1 MCGIAGIVQPKG
13 STVDRALLERMT
25 LSLQHRGPDDQGLFV
40 RGNVGLGHRR
50 LSIIDLASGHQP
62 LFNEDGTVVVVYNGE
77 IYNFV
82 ETKAEL
88 EGRGHVFKTHCD
100 TEVIVHAYEEWGTDC
115 PNRFRGMFAFAIFDQ
130 RTGDVFLCRDRV
142 GVKPLYFAVDG
153 DQLIFASEI
162 KAILPAL
169 QHKPS
174 VNLSRLD
181 FYVSLGYVPGDE
193 TLFAGIRKLLPG
205 HTLTWRNGEMLVAR
219 YWDLADV
226 RPLHISFDEAKIRF
240 QEMLMDCVRMRLMS
254 DVPLGAFLSGGLDSS
269 AIVACMSRI
278 SPDPVK
284 TFTVG
289 YADDPT
295 SSELEYARIVARY
308 LKTEHHEFV
317 LSAGDFFE
325 SLDLL
330 LRHVEEPLVES
341 AAVALYRIS
350 KLAREHAIV
359 LLSGEG
365 GDETLAGYPLHRLTR
380 SIDRAHAV
388 LRRIPCVLLDLVG
401 PVLVDGNEKKNKYW
415 DWMRQPLRERYQSI
429 SNDVTDSIKHAMYH
443 EEFATHV
450 GVAVRDYFTSLF
462 DRMSQEHSD
471 MARMAYADINSWL
484 PEDLLL
490 KADKMTMATSVEL
503 RVPLLDYRLMEFCV
517 ALPDQY
523 RLNGNEGKYLL
534 KKTMEHYLPR
544 EIIYRKKRGFP
555 VPIAKWFRMDL
566 RDKVREIL
574 LDQKS
579 IGRHYFK
586 KAYVE
591 GILEKHAA
599 GREDLS
605 RRIFAL
611 LTLELW
617 HQKYIDS

>member
-1 MCGIAGIVQPKG
+1 MCGIAGIVAPKG
-13 STVDRALLERMT
+13 FSVDKALLERMT
-25 LSLQHRGPDDQGLFV
+25 RSLEHRGPDDQGIFIHE
-40 RGNVGLGHRR
+40 NVGLGHRR
-50 LSIIDLASGHQP
+50 LSIIDLSSGHQP

-77 IYNFV
+77 IYNFK
-82 ETKAEL
+82 EIKAEL
-88 EGRGHVFKTHCD
+88 EACGHVFRTHCD
-100 TEVIVHAYEEWGTDC
+100 TEVIVHAYEQWGAGC
-115 PNRFRGMFAFAIFDQ
+115 PNKFRGMFAFAIFD
-130 RTGDVFLCRDRV
+130 RNTGDVFLCRDRV
-142 GVKPLYFAVDG
+142 GVKPLYFAVEDG
-153 DQLIFASEI
+153 RLLFASEI

-169 QHKPS
+169 EHKPGI
-174 VNLSRLD
+174 NLSRLD

-205 HTLTWRNGEMLVAR
+205 HTLTWKHGEMRIVR
-219 YWDLADV
+219 YWDLANIQ
-226 RPLHISFDEAKIRF
+226 PLKISFDEAKQRF
-240 QEMLMDCVRMRLMS
+240 EEMLLDCVRMRLMS

-289 YADDPT
+289 YSDDPD
-295 SSELEYARIVARY
+295 SSEFEYARIVARHF
-308 LKTEHHEFV
+308 KTEHHEFN
-317 LSAGDFFE
+317 LGAGDFFE

-330 LRHVEEPLVES
+330 LMHAEEPVVES

-365 GDETLAGYPLHRLTR
+365 GDEILAGYPLHRLTR
-380 SIDRAHAV
+380 SVNRAHGF
-388 LRRIPCVLLDLVG
+388 LRMIPRFLLNRIG
-401 PVLVDGNEKKNKYW
+401 PVLAAGIEKRMKYW
-415 DWMRQPLRERYQSI
+415 DWACQPLRERYQSI
-429 SNDVTDSIKHAMYH
+429 SNNVTGSIKGEMYH
-443 EEFATHV
+443 DALAPHLGT
-450 GVAVRDYFTSLF
+450 ALRDYFVALF
-462 DRMSQEHSD
+462 DRMPVGHSD

-517 ALPDQY
+517 ALPDNF
-523 RLNGNEGKYLL
+523 RLNGHQGKYLM
-534 KKTMEHYLPR
+534 KKVMEKYLPH

-555 VPIAKWFRMDL
+555 VPIARWFRTDL
-566 RDKVREIL
+566 REKAREIL
-574 LDQKS
+574 LDPKS
-579 IGRHYFK
+579 VGRHYFK
-586 KAYVE
+586 KSYVE
-591 GILEKHAA
+591 GVLEKHAT

-605 RRIFAL
+605 RRIFSL

-617 HQKYIDS
+617 HRKYIDA

>member
-1 MCGIAGIVQPKG
+1 MCGIAGIVAPQG
-13 STVDRALLERMT
+13 CAVDKALLERMT
-25 LSLQHRGPDDQGLFV
+25 RSMAHRGPDDQGIFV
-40 RGNVGLGHRR
+40 HENVGLGHRR
-50 LSIIDLASGHQP
+50 LSIIDLSSGHQP

-77 IYNFV
+77 IYNFM
-82 ETKAEL
+82 EIKAEL
-88 EGRGHVFKTHCD
+88 EARGHVFRTHCD
-100 TEVIVHAYEEWGTDC
+100 TEVIVHAYEQWGADC
-115 PNRFRGMFAFAIFDQ
+115 PNRFRGMFAFAVFD
-130 RTGDVFLCRDRV
+130 RKSGEVFLCRDRV
-142 GVKPLYFAVDG
+142 GVKPLYYAVEEG
-153 DQLIFASEI
+153 RLLFASEI

-169 QHKPS
+169 ARKPGI
-174 VNLSRLD
+174 NLSRLD

-205 HTLTWRNGEMLVAR
+205 HSLTWKNGAMRIER
-219 YWDLADV
+219 YWDLANIE
-226 RPLHISFDEAKIRF
+226 PLKISFDEARQRF
-240 QEMLMDCVRMRLMS
+240 EEMLLDCVRMRLMS

-289 YADDPT
+289 YSDDPD
-295 SSELEYARIVARY
+295 SSEFEYARIVARHF
-308 LKTEHHEFV
+308 KTEHHEFN
-317 LSAGDFFE
+317 LGAGDFFE

-330 LRHVEEPLVES
+330 LTHAEEPVVES

-365 GDETLAGYPLHRLTR
+365 GDEILAGYPLHRLTR
-380 SIDRAHAV
+380 PVNRAHGI
-388 LRRIPCVLLDLVG
+388 LRMFPRSLLKRIG
-401 PVLVDGNEKKNKYW
+401 PVLAAGNEKRMKYW
-415 DWMRQPLRERYQSI
+415 DWAGLPLRERYQSI
-429 SNDVTDSIKHAMYH
+429 SNDVTGSIKREMYH
-443 EEFATHV
+443 DALAPHL
-450 GVAVRDYFTSLF
+450 GSALHDYFAGLF
-462 DRMSQEHSD
+462 DRMPAGHSD

-517 ALPDQY
+517 ALPDEY
-523 RLNGNEGKYLL
+523 RLNGDQGKYLM
-534 KKTMEHYLPR
+534 KKVMEKYLPH

-555 VPIAKWFRMDL
+555 VPIARWFRTDL
-566 RDKVREIL
+566 RDKAREIL
-574 LDQKS
+574 LDPKS
-579 IGRHYFK
+579 VGRHYFK
-586 KAYVE
+586 KSYVE
-591 GILEKHAA
+591 NVLDKHAN

-605 RRIFAL
+605 RRIFSL

-617 HQKYIDS
+617 HRKYIDA

>member
-153 DQLIFASEI
+153 YQLIFASEI

-443 EEFATHV
+443 EEFASHV

-534 KKTMEHYLPR
+534 KKTMEHYLPC

>member
-1 MCGIAGIVQPKG
+1 MCGIAGIVAPRGFAIDK
-13 STVDRALLERMT
+13 ALLERMT
-25 LSLQHRGPDDQGLFV
+25 RSMAHRGPDDQGIFV
-40 RGNVGLGHRR
+40 HENVGLGHRR
-50 LSIIDLASGHQP
+50 LSIIDLSSGHQP

-77 IYNFV
+77 IYNFR
-82 ETKAEL
+82 EIKTEL
-88 EGRGHVFKTHCD
+88 ETRGHVFKTHCD
-100 TEVIVHAYEEWGTDC
+100 TEVIVHAYEQWGADC
-115 PNRFRGMFAFAIFDQ
+115 PNKFRGMFAFAVYD
-130 RTGDVFLCRDRV
+130 RKTGDVFLCRDRV
-142 GVKPLYFAVDG
+142 GVKPLYYAVEDG
-153 DQLIFASEI
+153 RLFFASEI

-169 QHKPS
+169 ARKPGI
-174 VNLSRLD
+174 NLSRLD

-205 HTLTWRNGEMLVAR
+205 HTLTWKNGAMRIVR
-219 YWDLADV
+219 YWDLAHIQ
-226 RPLHISFDEAKIRF
+226 PLKISFDEARQRF
-240 QEMLMDCVRMRLMS
+240 EEMLLDCVRMRLMS

-289 YADDPT
+289 YSDDPD
-295 SSELEYARIVARY
+295 SSEFEYARIVARHF
-308 LKTEHHEFV
+308 KTEHHEFN
-317 LSAGDFFE
+317 LGAGDFFE

-330 LRHVEEPLVES
+330 LTHAEEPVVES

-365 GDETLAGYPLHRLTR
+365 GDEILAGYPLHRLTR
-380 SIDRAHAV
+380 SVNRAHGF
-388 LRRIPCVLLDLVG
+388 LRMVPRSLLNRLG
-401 PVLVDGNEKKNKYW
+401 PVLAAGNEKRMKYW
-415 DWMRQPLRERYQSI
+415 DWASQPLRERYQSI
-429 SNDVTDSIKHAMYH
+429 SNDVTGSIKREMYH
-443 EEFATHV
+443 DAFVPHLGTAL
-450 GVAVRDYFTSLF
+450 RDYYVDLF
-462 DRMSQEHSD
+462 DRLPVGHSD

-517 ALPDQY
+517 ALPDEY
-523 RLNGNEGKYLL
+523 RLNGREGKYLM
-534 KKTMEHYLPR
+534 KKVMEKYLPH

-555 VPIAKWFRMDL
+555 VPIARWFRTDL
-566 RDKVREIL
+566 REQAREIL
-574 LDQKS
+574 LDPKS
-579 IGRHYFK
+579 VGRHYFK
-586 KAYVE
+586 KTYVE
-591 GILEKHAA
+591 NVLEKHAN

-605 RRIFAL
+605 RRIFSM

-617 HQKYIDS
+617 HRKYIDV

>member
-1 MCGIAGIVQPKG
+1 MCGIAGIVTPKG
-13 STVDRALLERMT
+13 STVDRALLEQMT
-25 LSLQHRGPDDQGLFV
+25 RSLQHRGPDDQGLFV
-40 RGNVGLGHRR
+40 CGNVGLGHRR

-62 LFNEDGTVVVVYNGE
+62 LFNEDGTVMVVYNGE
-77 IYNFV
+77 IYNFK

-88 EGRGHVFKTHCD
+88 EGRGHIFKTHCD
-100 TEVIVHAYEEWGTDC
+100 TEVIVHAYEEWGADC

-130 RTGDVFLCRDRV
+130 KTGDVFLCRDRV

-153 DQLIFASEI
+153 GRLIFASEI

-169 QHKPS
+169 QRKPS

-205 HTLTWRNGEMLVAR
+205 HTLTWRNGEMRIAR

-226 RPLHISFDEAKIRF
+226 RPLRISFDEAKVRF
-240 QEMLMDCVRMRLMS
+240 EEMLMDCVRMRLMS
-254 DVPLGAFLSGGLDSS
+254 DVPLGAFLSGGVDSS

-289 YADDPT
+289 YADDPA
-295 SSELEYARIVARY
+295 SSELEYARVVARHF
-308 LKTEHHEFV
+308 KTEHHEFV
-317 LSAGDFFE
+317 LSADDFFE

-330 LRHVEEPLVES
+330 LKHAEEPLVES

-365 GDETLAGYPLHRLTR
+365 GDEILAGYPLHRLTR
-380 SIDRAHAV
+380 SIGRAHAV
-388 LRRIPCVLLDLVG
+388 LNQMPGALLDLVG

-429 SNDVTDSIKHAMYH
+429 SNDVTDSIKRAMYH
-443 EEFATHV
+443 EEFAPQV
-450 GVAVRDYFTSLF
+450 GAAVRNYFVGLF
-462 DRMSQEHSD
+462 DRMSQGHSD

-523 RLNGNEGKYLL
+523 RLNGNQGKYLL
-534 KKTMEHYLPR
+534 KKVMEQYLPC

-555 VPIAKWFRMDL
+555 VPIAKWFRVNL
-566 RDKVREIL
+566 RDKAREIL
-574 LDQKS
+574 LDPKS
-579 IGRHYFK
+579 IERHYFK

-591 GILEKHAA
+591 GVLEKHAA

-617 HQKYIDS
+617 HRKYIDA